1 MRARGFTRRAV
12 AGGLVGLTAA
22 ACAPSRRNELVIWH
36 AYRGREASAFIK
48 VLAAYNA
55 TLSAGAAKVRAV
67 AIPFDAFA
75 DKITAA
81 IPQGKGPD
89 VFIFAHDRIGG
100 WVETGRTVESI
111 GFWADK
117 AMRAAFLPRLVD
129 ALIYRGELYGLPI
142 SFKSIALIY
151 DRAAMREP
159 PKTTR
164 ELVALA
170 KQFTD
175 VPRGRF
181 GLAYPYDDFFYHAAL
196 HNGFGGGVFD
206 DKRRPILDHPGNL
219 AAGEL
224 LLKWKNT
231 DQILPSDPSF
241 GLVQSLFNERRA
253 PMAISGPWFLG
264 EVAKDI
270 DVGVAPMPTLDEADG
285 APIRPWLSIE
295 AAYVAKGSARPEDA
309 FLLAAY
315 LAGAEAGRIL
325 AVEGGQLHAAA
336 AVYDDPAV
344 QADPI
349 AQAFRAQLDTA
360 VPLPNVPDMTLV
372 WSPADK
378 ALKRLVKGEA
388 TPAAAWAEAQADVVK
403 AIAALRGRA

>member
-1 MRARGFTRRAV
+1 MSRGGWTRRGLGASF
-12 AGGLVGLTAA
+12 AGLALS
-22 ACAPSRRNELVIWH
+22 ACAPVRRKELVVWH
-36 AYRGREASAFIK
+36 AYRGREALAFAK
-48 VLAAYNA
+48 VIATYNA
-55 TLSAGAAKVRAV
+55 GLPADGGPVRAV
-67 AIPFDAFA
+67 AIPYDTFA

-89 VFIFAHDRIGG
+89 VFIFAHDRMGG

-111 GFWADK
+111 GFWADD
-117 AMRAAFLPRLVD
+117 AIRAGFLPRLVD
-129 ALIYRGELYGLPI
+129 ALVYRGELYGLPI
-142 SFKSIALIY
+142 NFKSIALIY
-151 DRAAMREP
+151 DRAAVPEP
-159 PKTTR
+159 PKTTGA
-164 ELVALA
+164 LVALA

-175 VPRGRF
+175 APRGRF

-196 HNGFGGGVFD
+196 QNGFGGGVFD
-206 DKRRPILDHPGNL
+206 DKRRPILNHPGNL
-219 AAGEL
+219 AAGDL

-241 GLVQSLFNERRA
+241 GLVQALFNERRA
-253 PMAISGPWFLG
+253 PLAISGPWFLG

-270 DVGVAPMPTLDEADG
+270 DVAVAPMPTLDEADG

-295 AAYVAKGSARPEDA
+295 AAYVAKGSARPEEA
-309 FLLAAY
+309 FRLAAY
-315 LAGAEAGRIL
+315 LAGQQAGRVL

-336 AVYDDPAV
+336 AVYSDPAV

-388 TPAAAWAEAQADVVK
+388 TPAAAWGEAQADVVK
-403 AIAALRGRA
+403 SIAALRGRA